1 MITSMDITDSGL
13 NELAISI
20 YFLGLLYALFGAMAT
35 TCLIF
40 IFFLIWHGLS
50 RVFSYLSV
58 FMSIVLSY
66 LSEFMEVI
74 CFIKL
79 YYFGNK
85 EKHPQKNLR
94 NSTILESG
102 LLENCMETSDTKK
115 INLSRRDLNFGET
128 EKEKAKI
135 ERRYKRRRKSKQFSG
150 AKKEDCN
157 NNDILERVDIKGFG
171 SNSYSKEDLEEIII
185 NEIVDK
191 LILKRIKSK
200 EETFTSRKNSNLLKI
215 DFNELIE
222 EYISIENSINE
233 SIEKQKQNSKSQ
245 ILNEKNIQK
254 SDLKNDR
261 NKIVPENE
269 TALKD
274 VKYDTGST
282 GTIEFDSKIP
292 SVDKDSVELTE
303 EVENQDETVSIIE
316 SDTKS
321 TSTVELDFQISSE
334 DEDSVEVNEEDQD
347 KTVTDET
354 DSSPVETKPEPQI
367 EDINFPD
374 SAVEKHLFPGCK
386 EDVDAIW

>member
-58 FMSIVLSY
+58 FMSIVFSY

-102 LLENCMETSDTKK
+102 LLGNCTETSDTKK

-191 LILKRIKSK
+191 GCLPKKKSPYGG
-200 EETFTSRKNSNLLKI
+200 TL
-215 DFNELIE
+215 
-222 EYISIENSINE
+222 
-233 SIEKQKQNSKSQ
+233 SQ
-245 ILNEKNIQK
+245 LGGEG
-254 SDLKNDR
+254 
-261 NKIVPENE
+261 
-269 TALKD
+269 
-274 VKYDTGST
+274 VKTNFKMSLQ
-282 GTIEFDSKIP
+282 KIP
-292 SVDKDSVELTE
+292 
-303 EVENQDETVSIIE
+303 
-316 SDTKS
+316 
-321 TSTVELDFQISSE
+321 FY
-334 DEDSVEVNEEDQD
+334 
-347 KTVTDET
+347 
-354 DSSPVETKPEPQI
+354 
-367 EDINFPD
+367 
-374 SAVEKHLFPGCK
+374 
-386 EDVDAIW
+386 